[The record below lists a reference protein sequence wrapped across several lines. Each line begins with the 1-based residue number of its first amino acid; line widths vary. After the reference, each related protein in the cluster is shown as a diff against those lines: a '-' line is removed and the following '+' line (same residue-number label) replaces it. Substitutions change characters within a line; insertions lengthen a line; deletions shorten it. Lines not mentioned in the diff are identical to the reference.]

1 MMTSAYSELFVND
14 AMECLG
20 EAFEY
25 AIEKLHVC
33 GQEFWDLFALGKI
46 GEAFS
51 KGDVRFLSG
60 MSGIELADR
69 VLKECSIV
77 IETKD
82 YDLEIDYPA
91 EYWCGWALA
100 YYQWHSGKSFRQI
113 RNKIS
118 FESLEKLYPVLH
130 EAGENKIVEI
140 LDQFFE
146 KDNTNLAKA
155 RNMAGLSQSE
165 LAKVSGVS
173 LRSIQMYE
181 QRQNDINKA
190 QYNRLCAIAEALR
203 CKITDIVE

>member
-1 MMTSAYSELFVND
+1 MTGAYSELFVND

-25 AIEKLHVC
+25 AISKLHLC
-33 GQEFWDLFALGKI
+33 GQEFWDSFALGKI

-51 KGDVRFLSG
+51 KGDVKYLSG
-60 MSGIELADR
+60 MSGVELAER
-69 VLKECSIV
+69 VLKDVSVV

-82 YDLEIDYPA
+82 YDLRIDYPA

-100 YYQWHSGKSFRQI
+100 YYQWHSGKTFRQI
-113 RNKIS
+113 RSKVS
-118 FESLEKLYPVLH
+118 FENIEKLYPVLH
-130 EAGENKIVEI
+130 EASERKLVEVI
-140 LDQFFE
+140 DRFFE
-146 KDNTNLAKA
+146 EHSTKLAKV
-155 RNMAGLSQSE
+155 RDLAGMSQSE
-165 LAKVSGVS
+165 LAKASGVS

-181 QRQNDINKA
+181 QKQNDINKA